1 VSTALE
7 KPRARRFGSAAQ
19 MSAALQQ
26 ALHTSCPVVFDF
38 FISYVYSSLRYLRPI
53 YIVTVYSSLEYEGC
67 SNFCSYRVKTESEFA
82 QSLFKCLNATQLPAV
97 AAEGVEPEQR
107 VVAYLDKARLLDGEQ
122 FDRGFMDALAHSK
135 VFGPLLSAGCVKSFQ
150 SLAQEDRV
158 DFVLCEW
165 IMALEL
171 HRRGSISA
179 VFPVIVGEQDP
190 QSGRYTQTFFQELL
204 SGVAGGLG
212 RCFLP
217 DVASAQTNT
226 AALQYLQGLHAMDS
240 VTQLSEAWTVRGVVK
255 AMLQFQA
262 CLLHFVDVPLVAQ
275 IKSMAPSSDDATQSD
290 ARSCVISAI
299 CSDRIVPL
307 IQMHRNP
314 SHETSALSEPQ
325 RESSS
330 PPDQQQI
337 TTLAELAEAARVT
350 RDRLLQLPDDTLQE
364 LLCEKSVGVMEKL
377 SIERE
382 IRQEKVALQSLNQML
397 EESREARSSKVT
409 RSFSDY
415 LPAHASQPVLSPPE
429 TAAAQPLCRSRSL
442 GMEDDFVDLLG
453 LASFDTAQQQGE
465 QEPSPQPSQP
475 AAAFPF
481 INAPAFPFINA
492 PASPRGQAR
501 PDGTIAIN
509 ASEGGLSSFGPASTP
524 EREAPVAG
532 VQQQQQQ
539 QEEDCIR
546 TCALDR
552 TVSSSGQT

>member
-1 VSTALE
+1 
-7 KPRARRFGSAAQ
+7 
-19 MSAALQQ
+19 M
-26 ALHTSCPVVFDF
+26 
-38 FISYVYSSLRYLRPI
+38 
-53 YIVTVYSSLEYEGC
+53 
-67 SNFCSYRVKTESEFA
+67 
-82 QSLFKCLNATQLPAV
+82 
-97 AAEGVEPEQR
+97 EPEQR

-135 VFGPLLSAGCVKSFQ
+135 VFGPLLSAGCVQSFQ

-179 VFPVIVGEQDP
+179 IFPTIVGEQDP

-204 SGVAGGLG
+204 SSVAGGPG

-217 DVASAQTNT
+217 DVASAQTNA
-226 AALQYLQGLHAMDS
+226 AALQYLQGLHEMDS

-255 AMLQFQA
+255 TMLQFQA

-299 CSDRIVPL
+299 VHDRIVPL

-382 IRQEKVALQSLNQML
+382 IRQEKAALQSLNQML

-409 RSFSDY
+409 ESLAHNSMVRMTRSFSDY
-415 LPAHASQPVLSPPE
+415 PHLPAHASQLVLSPPE
-429 TAAAQPLCRSRSL
+429 TAAAQPLRKSRSL

-475 AAAFPF
+475 VAALSAFD
-481 INAPAFPFINA
+481 FINA

-501 PDGTIAIN
+501 PGGTIAIN
-509 ASEGGLSSFGPASTP
+509 ASEGGLSSFGPASPP

-532 VQQQQQQ
+532 VQQQQQR
-539 QEEDCIR
+539 EEDRIR